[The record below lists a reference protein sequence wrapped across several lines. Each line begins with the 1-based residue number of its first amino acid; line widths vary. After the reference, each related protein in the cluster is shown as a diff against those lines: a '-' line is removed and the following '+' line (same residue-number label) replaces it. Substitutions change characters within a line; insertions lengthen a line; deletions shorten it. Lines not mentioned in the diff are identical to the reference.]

1 MKRVLADITNEL
13 KSSPLR
19 KVPIRDW
26 HVEVSEFSDTSPE
39 GLLPA
44 MRRSCEDQELL
55 HQRLARLQLSPEP
68 VEDDGDDPQCVA
80 EYVTDIFNK
89 LEDDEIYHLKAP
101 EGLKATGGR
110 EERASAVDW
119 MLEVQVAYKLR
130 TETLFLAVSL
140 LDSFLRLNKVSQR
153 ELKLAVVCSL
163 FVAGKFEEIDPPNVK
178 DFVQLTY
185 EVCSKQDILTM
196 EATLLTSLE
205 FSLCRPTAAHF
216 LDRYQQKTVTCRK
229 MMQKHGFLMQY
240 LLELALVDSQM
251 WRFPPSL
258 QVAAAAVVSSRLLG
272 PKSISRPFRDDDASA
287 ERSAMLT
294 SCALE
299 LCRLLEEIEW
309 SCHQAVRKKFLRPE
323 YLSIAAMVS
332 CT

>member
-26 HVEVSEFSDTSPE
+26 HVEVSEFSDTSPK

-44 MRRSCEDQELL
+44 ML

-68 VEDDGDDPQCVA
+68 VEDDGDDPQCVT

-119 MLEVQVAYKLR
+119 MVEVQVAYKLR

-140 LDSFLRLNKVSQR
+140 LDSFLRLNEVSQR

-272 PKSISRPFRDDDASA
+272 PKSTSRPFRNDDASA

-299 LCRLLEEIEW
+299 MCRLLEEIEW